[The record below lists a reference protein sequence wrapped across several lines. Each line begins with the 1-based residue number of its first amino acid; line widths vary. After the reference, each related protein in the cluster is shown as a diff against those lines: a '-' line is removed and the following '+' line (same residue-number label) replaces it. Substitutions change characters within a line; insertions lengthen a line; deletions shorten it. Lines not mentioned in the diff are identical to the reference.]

1 MSLQDRPTARELL
14 EAVAGFLEH
23 DAAPVLDARL
33 RFHARVAANALR
45 ILEREWELE
54 PAQRERQRALLTG
67 LLGHDGEPAALWAE
81 LAAAVREGALD
92 GRRAELLAVLREIT
106 AQKLAIANPGYTAP
120 DLAGRAD
127 VAVEPRARGEIRRE
141 GSRWTTD

>member
-14 EAVAGFLEH
+14 DAVAGFLEQ
-23 DAAPVLDARL
+23 DAAPALDARL
-33 RFHARVAANALR
+33 RFHALVAANVLR
-45 ILEREWELE
+45 ILEREWELG
-54 PAQRERQRALLTG
+54 PAQRERQRALLAG

-92 GRRAELLAVLREIT
+92 GRRAELVAVLREIT
-106 AQKLAIANPGYTAP
+106 AQKRAIANPGYT
-120 DLAGRAD
+120 
-127 VAVEPRARGEIRRE
+127 E